1 MKREVKLIDGTPEKR
16 LFWSIITDYSLTTS
30 VCELVDNAID
40 IWTRNGKTSQLT
52 VCIDLDVMNR
62 IMRISDNA
70 GGVRESELKLLVSP
84 GATANDPDGAT
95 IGIFGV
101 GSKRAVVA
109 LAENIRIK
117 TRFGSKTSF

>member
-1 MKREVKLIDGTPEKR
+1 MD
-16 LFWSIITDYSLTTS
+16 TS

-52 VCIDLDVMNR
+52 ISIDLDVMNR
-62 IMRISDNA
+62 TIRISDNA
-70 GGVRESELKLLVSP
+70 GGVHERELQRLISP
-84 GATANDPDGAT
+84 GATTNDPDGRT

-117 TRFGSKTSF
+117 TRFRSGTSFQIDIDNSWLESPD